1 MPLHSPADR
10 ITTDVPMSTATS
22 TRAMKHY
29 EQAIHALSEG
39 QYSDLTEQERQSLLR
54 VLRTERERL
63 LQEEAPAAS
72 NDIGAISAPRRPA
85 S

>member
-1 MPLHSPADR
+1 
-10 ITTDVPMSTATS
+10 MSTATS

-39 QYSDLTEQERQSLLR
+39 QYGDLTEQERQSLLR
-54 VLRTERERL
+54 VLRTERQRL
-63 LQEEAPAAS
+63 LHEETPAGSDDA
-72 NDIGAISAPRRPA
+72 GTVPVPCRPA

>member
-1 MPLHSPADR
+1 
-10 ITTDVPMSTATS
+10 MSTATS

-29 EQAIHALSEG
+29 EKAIHALSEG

-54 VLRTERERL
+54 VLRTERQRL
-63 LQEEAPAAS
+63 LHDGAAS
-72 NDIGAISAPRRPA
+72 SATDDSRSTEARRRAA